1 MDRREFDLV
10 FHGDD
15 PQLRFA
21 VESPVRYEVWLAYA
35 TAVQPD
41 ERQDLIVHVRS
52 SDRPENV
59 ARLLRDKFAGDL
71 AAIAAAEIAVTG
83 DFLAVRLTFA
93 EMVRVLL
100 PLTDL
105 GPVLAHA
112 AQLAKRFPDR
122 FLEAKYGIGTQ
133 LVGPEAFAEFV
144 PSAMEGQRGQQR
156 RDHLWWLLN
165 VLAAVAHRS
174 FSINVL
180 HAIRTLRTLLDG
192 LDEGWPDAPGLFTS
206 AGDDP
211 PVEQVTLNRR
221 AGIAVARSRS
231 TIKADAASRVFDVS
245 CRDLVWAVLDSGID
259 ALHPAFRVRDD
270 TAPPG
275 QWDSRVVATYDFT
288 HVRQALSRAD
298 GMTGNLLPSGTIDWE
313 PILPSLQVQHTIQ
326 GYLPPDSPHGTHV
339 AGVLAADWP
348 DQALT
353 GICPDLR
360 LIDIRV
366 LDANGR
372 GDEFSIVAALQF
384 VRWLNERQRALHVAG
399 VNLSLSIPHDVA
411 NYSCGW
417 TPICVECDRL
427 VRAGVVVVAAAG
439 NSGIE
444 GGASATFADGTSY
457 RTVSITDP
465 GNADR
470 VITVGSTHAVD
481 PHRHGV
487 SYFSGKGPT
496 ADGRMKPDLLA
507 PGERIDAPIPRGE
520 LRRMDG
526 TSQAAPHVSGAAA
539 LLLARYRELRGQ
551 PDRVK
556 DILCATATDLKRER
570 SFQGHGLVDVLRAMQ
585 AL

>member
-35 TAVQPD
+35 TAP
-41 ERQDLIVHVRS
+41 EPGTRHDLIVHVRS
-52 SDRPENV
+52 GDRPENV
-59 ARLLRDKFAGDL
+59 AAVLREKFGDP
-71 AAIAAAEIAVTG
+71 AAAAAAEIAVTG
-83 DFLAVRLTFA
+83 DFLAVRLTF
-93 EMVRVLL
+93 EELVRVLL

-112 AQLAKRFPDR
+112 AQLARLHNQT
-122 FLEAKYGIGTQ
+122 FLEWRFGIGTE
-133 LVGPEAFAEFV
+133 VHGPEAYSSFI
-144 PSAMEGQRGQQR
+144 PSAMDGQRNQQR
-156 RDHLWWLLN
+156 RDHLWWLMGVLSAVALRSFTVHVLDAVN
-165 VLAAVAHRS
+165 VLRAL
-174 FSINVL
+174 L
-180 HAIRTLRTLLDG
+180 HG

-206 AGDDP
+206 AGDEA

-231 TIKADAASRVFDVS
+231 TIKADAAVRVFDVS

-259 ALHPAFRVRDD
+259 ADHPAFEAREADVM
-270 TAPPG
+270 PG
-275 QWDSRVVATYDFT
+275 ASRVIATYDFT
-288 HVRQALSRAD
+288 SVRQVLAREDSQV
-298 GMTGNLLPSGTIDWE
+298 GNVLPSGTIDWE
-313 PILPSLQVQHTIQ
+313 PLLPHLEVPRTA
-326 GYLPPDSPHGTHV
+326 YRPPVSPHGTHV
-339 AGVLAADWP
+339 AGILGADWP
-348 DQALT
+348 DQALR
-353 GICPDLR
+353 GICPDIR
-360 LIDIRV
+360 LIDLRV

-384 VRWLNERQRALHVAG
+384 VRWLNDRQRSLHVAG

-417 TPICVECDRL
+417 TPVCVECDRL

-439 NSGIE
+439 NAGIE
-444 GGASATFADGTSY
+444 GGAAAAFADGTSY

-496 ADGRMKPDLLA
+496 ADGRLKPDLLA
-507 PGERIDAPIPRGE
+507 PGERIDGPIPQRE

-556 DILCATATDLKRER
+556 EILCATATDLHRER

>member
-21 VESPVRYEVWLAYA
+21 VESPIRYEVWLAYA

-59 ARLLRDKFAGDL
+59 ARLLRDKFGADP
-71 AAIAAAEIAVTG
+71 AAVAAAEIAVTG
-83 DFLAVRLTFA
+83 DFLAVRLTFS
-93 EMVRVLL
+93 ELVRVLL

-112 AQLAKRFPDR
+112 AQLARTHPDR
-122 FLEAKYGIGTQ
+122 FLQARFGIGTQ
-133 LVGPEAFAEFV
+133 IAGPQAFAEFV

-156 RDHLWWLLN
+156 RDHLWWLLG
-165 VLAAVAHRS
+165 VLSAVALRS

-180 HAIRTLRTLLDG
+180 DGVRVLRALLAG
-192 LDEGWPDAPGLFTS
+192 LDEGSPDAPGLFTS
-206 AGDDP
+206 AGDEAN
-211 PVEQVTLNRR
+211 VEQVTLNRR
-221 AGIAVARSRS
+221 AGIAVTRSRS
-231 TIKADAASRVFDVS
+231 TIKADAAVRVFDVS

-259 ALHPAFRVRDD
+259 ALHPAFRIHGETVQ
-270 TAPPG
+270 PG
-275 QWDSRVVATYDFT
+275 QWDSRIVATYDFT
-288 HVRQALSRAD
+288 QVRQALARAD

-313 PILPSLQVQHTIQ
+313 PILPALQVQHTDNH
-326 GYLPPDSPHGTHV
+326 YRRPESPHGTHV

-348 DQALT
+348 DQGIT
-353 GICPDLR
+353 GICPDIR
-360 LIDIRV
+360 LIDLRV
-366 LDANGR
+366 LDANGH

-399 VNLSLSIPHDVA
+399 VNMSLSIPHDVA

-470 VITVGSTHAVD
+470 VITVGSTHALD

-507 PGERIDAPIPRGE
+507 PGERIDGPIPGGE

-556 DILCATATDLKRER
+556 EILCTTATDLHRER